1 MAGVVAPRSSSSSSS
16 SSSSATN
23 SRVSPANPP
32 PMPEAEQ
39 LEAARRLATRALSE
53 LSRHDMSSSTSPPCG
68 LPALLRRCLQLL
80 PLLNAGDPS
89 LAARCCRGLLASLGA
104 ILSRKPSPSL
114 LPSLEVVAESLVFSE
129 RLRSYLAMA
138 DCAAPEGSRIFTEA
152 LPCQG
157 VHQLTLELVCCHFI
171 SSLQDE
177 GGFEVFLRALSWSWN
192 ESQGTPEISF
202 QGALGLIHRT
212 CLFSL
217 PVVVQA
223 HLLLLAS
230 RCISDQNLDLH
241 LHAFEHAMN
250 LYVRYLPA
258 LDVFNRT
265 GGTKIPWTSS
275 VNKRPFSCCIK
286 DATDQKLRS
295 QIDGLRSFCQLHSG
309 DDLPTNES
317 DIDRLIEENQHILHE
332 MFRQESTVV
341 LKDILLNILCCAKQE
356 EVFASDTE
364 LSDGIIC
371 LAAVL
376 RVMSSSLLHILHYF
390 SQMRSASDKTNVN
403 YTTLCMEY
411 NVICEIICLL
421 GQHEANELHWYN
433 LLDIIGMPVD
443 RKRASVLMLAHFA
456 TLSICC
462 VRRRIGFLW
471 KRCVVMMIMSVNLI
485 AEEEGLGTF
494 QLSTDVSKESAVF
507 CNTEERTLE
516 VSERAK
522 AITSR
527 YETIYKF
534 HKGRHVDG
542 DGNSIYVL
550 SELNWNHLLLWT
562 SPYWGHERCPKLAP

>member
-1 MAGVVAPRSSSSSSS
+1 M
-16 SSSSATN
+16 
-23 SRVSPANPP
+23 
-32 PMPEAEQ
+32 
-39 LEAARRLATRALSE
+39 
-53 LSRHDMSSSTSPPCG
+53 
-68 LPALLRRCLQLL
+68 
-80 PLLNAGDPS
+80 
-89 LAARCCRGLLASLGA
+89 
-104 ILSRKPSPSL
+104 
-114 LPSLEVVAESLVFSE
+114 VAESLVFSG
-129 RLRSYLAMA
+129 RLRTYLAMA
-138 DCAAPEGSRIFTEA
+138 DCAAPEGSRIFKA

-157 VHQLTLELVCCHFI
+157 EHHVTLELVCCHFI

-177 GGFEVFLRALSWSWN
+177 GGFKVFLSALSWSWN
-192 ESQGTPEISF
+192 KSQGTPEISF
-202 QGALGLIHRT
+202 QGALDLIHMT

-265 GGTKIPWTSS
+265 NGKKIPWSSS
-275 VNKRPFSCCIK
+275 VNQRPFSCFIK

-295 QIDGLRSFCQLHSG
+295 QIAGLLSFCQLHSG

-332 MFRQESTVV
+332 KFRQESTVV
-341 LKDILLNILCCAKQE
+341 LKDILSNIMCCANQE
-356 EVFASDTE
+356 EVLASDTE
-364 LSDGIIC
+364 VSDGIIC

-376 RVMSSSLLHILHYF
+376 RLMGSSLLHILHCF
-390 SQMRSASDKTNVN
+390 SQMRSASDKTNVI
-403 YTTLCMEY
+403 TLCMEY
-411 NVICEIICLL
+411 NVICKIVCLL
-421 GQHEANELHWYN
+421 GQHEANELHRYN

-443 RKRASVLMLAHFA
+443 RERASVLMLAHFA

-462 VRRRIGFLW
+462 VRRRVGFLW
-471 KRCVVMMIMSVNLI
+471 KGCVVMMIMSINLI

-516 VSERAK
+516 V
-522 AITSR
+522 AIHIDS
-527 YETIYKF
+527 
-534 HKGRHVDG
+534 
-542 DGNSIYVL
+542 S
-550 SELNWNHLLLWT
+550 
-562 SPYWGHERCPKLAP
+562 